1 MPPRRFEVSD
11 LDHQEFQAIRK
22 DTPAAVST
30 NNHYHPLLIDADG
43 KLYVNVGETAIP
55 VSSEQTYLGEQVLSG
70 NGASQNATLP
80 TGTKTIW
87 ITARGGVAYG
97 SVNAAAAAASSGT
110 YVPEDAVRI
119 IGPFSNITSL
129 GVFAASGVT
138 IHLLYEG

>member
-1 MPPRRFEVSD
+1 MARRFEEAD
-11 LDHQEFQAIRK
+11 LNSTVFQAVRK

-30 NNHYHPLLIDADG
+30 NNHYHPLLVDGDG
-43 KLYVNVGETAIP
+43 KLYVNIGDTIP
-55 VSSEQTYLGEQVLSG
+55 VSSEQTYLGEQALSG

-80 TGTKTIW
+80 AGTKTIW

-110 YVPEDAVRI
+110 YVPEDGVRI

-138 IHLLYEG
+138 VHLLYEG